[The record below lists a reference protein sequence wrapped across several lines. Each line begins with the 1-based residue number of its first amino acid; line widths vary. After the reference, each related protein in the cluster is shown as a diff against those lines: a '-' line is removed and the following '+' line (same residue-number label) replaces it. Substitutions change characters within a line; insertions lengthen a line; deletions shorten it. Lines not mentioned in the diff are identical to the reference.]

1 MKKKTTLLFVI
12 ILIANIVKSQTIS
25 VEERIYGLSKFW
37 EETTYNFAFF
47 ENIPNVNYDELY
59 KDYLTKVI
67 NEEDDYKYYRILQK
81 FCAELK
87 DGHTKIYMPK
97 YLREKEFYP
106 PIIIRRIKDEIYIIN
121 IGKSYSDE
129 IPRGS
134 KILKVNGQEV
144 LSYLNENV
152 YPYISGAEHIVKSNG
167 AKTMLVGLI
176 GVDKT
181 ITIEKPNKK
190 NQDILIKMNGNAE
203 KWYYPLSSNQPKNIV
218 EYKAL
223 KNNIGYIAINTFSKE
238 EVVKMFISKL
248 DSLSKHKAL
257 IIDIRYNGGGNS
269 KYAHQITKYLTDK
282 PYFFGEQGSTR
293 KHLASYKAWGAFSNK
308 EYAEAL
314 GMKPDTSKCK
324 YEEYYY
330 NNAWEIEKSDTIFN
344 DVKSEKL
351 LMPIVVL
358 TSNNTASSS
367 EDFLIGL
374 DYLKRA
380 TLIGQR
386 TFGSTGQP
394 IFFELP
400 NEGACGICT
409 RKCTYF
415 DGRKFIGI
423 GIIPDI
429 ELEPD
434 IDYYL
439 SDKDIVLEKAIEY
452 LNKNK

>member
-1 MKKKTTLLFVI
+1 MKKKATLLFVI

-25 VEERIYGLSKFW
+25 VEERVYGLSKFW

-47 ENIPNVNYDELY
+47 ENIPNVNYDDLY
-59 KDYLTKVI
+59 KNYLTKVI
-67 NEEDDYKYYRILQK
+67 NEENDYKYYRILQK

-87 DGHTKIYMPK
+87 DGHTNVYMPNS
-97 YLREKEFYP
+97 LRKKEFYP
-106 PIIIRRIKDEIYIIN
+106 PLRIRRIKNEIYIIN
-121 IGKSYSDE
+121 IGKSYIDE
-129 IPRGS
+129 VPRGS
-134 KILKVNGQEV
+134 KILKVNGQKV
-144 LSYLNENV
+144 LKYLNDSV
-152 YPYISGAEHIVKSNG
+152 YPYISGAEHIVKSSG

-181 ITIEKPNKK
+181 ITIEKPNKEIQK
-190 NQDILIKMNGNAE
+190 ILIKMDGNRE
-203 KWYYPLSSNQPKNIV
+203 KWYYPLSSNQPKSIV

-223 KNNIGYIAINTFSKE
+223 ENNIGYISLNTFSKE
-238 EVVKMFISKL
+238 EVVKMFVSKL

-269 KYAHQITKYLTDK
+269 KYAHQIIKYLTDK
-282 PYFFGEQGSTR
+282 PYFLGEQGSTR

-308 EYAEAL
+308 EYAKAL
-314 GMKPDTSKCK
+314 GMKPVESK
-324 YEEYYY
+324 YEDYYY
-330 NNAWEIEKSDTIFN
+330 NNVWEVENNDTIFN

-358 TSNNTASSS
+358 ISNSTASSS
-367 EDFLIGL
+367 EDFLVGL

-394 IFFELP
+394 IFFNLP
-400 NEGACGICT
+400 NNGTFRVCT
-409 RKCTYF
+409 RKCTYY

-429 ELEPD
+429 ELEPNL
-434 IDYYL
+434 DYYL

-452 LNKNK
+452 LNKGK

>member
-1 MKKKTTLLFVI
+1 MKKTTTLLLII
-12 ILIANIVKSQTIS
+12 ILIANITKSQTIP
-25 VEERIYGLSKFW
+25 VEDRVYGLSKFW

-47 ENIPNVNYDELY
+47 ENIPNINYDELY

-87 DGHTKIYMPK
+87 DGHTNIYMPK
-97 YLREKEFYP
+97 YLKDKVFYP
-106 PIIIRRIKDEIYIIN
+106 PVRIRKIKDEIYIIN
-121 IGKSYSDE
+121 VGKSYSDK

-134 KILKVNGQEV
+134 KILKVNGQDV
-144 LSYLNENV
+144 LSYLNDSI
-152 YPYISGAEHIVKSNG
+152 YPYLSGPEHIVKSNG
-167 AKTMLVGLI
+167 AKEMLQGLI
-176 GVDKT
+176 GVDRT
-181 ITIEKPNKK
+181 ITIEKPDKDI
-190 NQDILIKMNGNAE
+190 QDVFIKMDGNTE
-203 KWYYPLSSNQPKNIV
+203 KWYYPLTSKQTKNIV

-223 KNNIGYIAINTFSKE
+223 KNDIGYIAINSFSKE
-238 EVVKMFISKL
+238 EVVKIFVSKI

-269 KYAHQITKYLTDK
+269 RYAHQITKYLTDK
-282 PYFFGEQGSTR
+282 PYFFGERGSTR

-308 EYAEAL
+308 EYAEAM
-314 GMKPDTSKCK
+314 GMDPIPSK
-324 YEEYYY
+324 YEEYY
-330 NNAWEIEKSDTIFN
+330 NNNVWEIEKSDTIFN
-344 DVKSEKL
+344 DVKTEKL

-358 TSNNTASSS
+358 TSNYTASSS

-374 DYLKRA
+374 DYLKRI

-400 NEGACGICT
+400 NNGACRICT

-415 DGRKFIGI
+415 DGRKFIGV

-429 ELEPD
+429 EIEPN

-452 LNKNK
+452 LNKNQ

>member
-1 MKKKTTLLFVI
+1 MKKTTLLFVI
-12 ILIANIVKSQTIS
+12 IFIANIVKSQTIS

-37 EETTYNFAFF
+37 EESTYNFAFF
-47 ENIPNVNYDELY
+47 ENIPNINYDDLY
-59 KDYLTKVI
+59 KDYLTDVI
-67 NEEDDYKYYRILQK
+67 NEENDYKYYKILQK

-87 DGHTKIYMPK
+87 DGHTNIYMPK

-106 PIIIRRIKDEIYIIN
+106 LIRIRRIKDEIYIIN
-121 IGKSYSDE
+121 LGKSYVDE

-134 KILKVNGQEV
+134 KILKVNSQNV
-144 LSYLNENV
+144 LDYLNDSV
-152 YPYISGAEHIVKSNG
+152 YPYISGAEHIVKSIG
-167 AKTMLVGLI
+167 AKTMLVGLK

-181 ITIEKPNKK
+181 ITIEKPNK
-190 NQDILIKMNGNAE
+190 DIQKILVKMDGNE
-203 KWYYPLSSNQPKNIV
+203 KKWFYPLSSNQPKSIV
-218 EYKAL
+218 EYKVL
-223 KNNIGYIAINTFSKE
+223 ENNIGYISLNTFTKE
-238 EVVKMFISKL
+238 EVVDMFVSKL

-269 KYAHQITKYLTDK
+269 RYAHQITKYLTDK

-293 KHLASYKAWGAFSNK
+293 KHLATYKAWGAFANK

-314 GMKPDTSKCK
+314 GMKPVEESK

-330 NNAWEIEKSDTIFN
+330 NNAWEIEKTDTIFN
-344 DVKSEKL
+344 DVKSKKL

-358 TSNNTASSS
+358 TSNSTASSA

-386 TFGSTGQP
+386 TYGSTGQP
-394 IFFELP
+394 IFFKLP
-400 NEGACGICT
+400 NEGSCRICT
-409 RKCTYF
+409 RKCTYV

-429 ELEPD
+429 EIEPN

-452 LNKNK
+452 LNKSK

>member
-1 MKKKTTLLFVI
+1 MKKTYTLLFVI
-12 ILIANIVKSQTIS
+12 ILITNIVKTQTIS

-37 EETTYNFAFF
+37 EEATYNFAFF
-47 ENIPNVNYDELY
+47 ENIPDVNYDELY

-67 NEEDDYKYYRILQK
+67 NEEDDYQYYRILQK

-87 DGHTKIYMPK
+87 DGHTNVYMPE

-106 PIIIRRIKDEIYIIN
+106 PVRIRRIKDEIYIIN
-121 IGKSYSDE
+121 VGKSYSDI

-134 KILKVNGQEV
+134 KILKVDGQEV

-152 YPYISGAEHIVKSNG
+152 YPYISGAEHIVKSSG

-176 GVDKT
+176 GEDKT
-181 ITIEKPNKK
+181 ITIEKPNKEI
-190 NQDILIKMNGNAE
+190 QEILIKMDGNRE
-203 KWYYPLSSNQPKNIV
+203 KWYYPLSSNYPKSIV

-223 KNNIGYIAINTFSKE
+223 KNNIGYISLNTFAKE
-238 EVVKMFISKL
+238 EVVEMFISKL
-248 DSLSKHKAL
+248 DSLYQHDAL

-293 KHLASYKAWGAFSNK
+293 KHLATYKAWGAFANK

-314 GMKPDTSKCK
+314 GFVPTESE

-330 NNAWEIEKSDTIFN
+330 NNAWEKEKID
-344 DVKSEKL
+344 
-351 LMPIVVL
+351 
-358 TSNNTASSS
+358 
-367 EDFLIGL
+367 
-374 DYLKRA
+374 
-380 TLIGQR
+380 

-394 IFFELP
+394 IFFKLP
-400 NEGACGICT
+400 NEGSCRICT
-409 RKCTYF
+409 RKCTYV